1 MYPDIGIP
9 QLFLRKR
16 YTKPAHKLCRF
27 LVFTQQSTAVILWP
41 WWSSKMVKTSCGGG
55 RSLVWW
61 QWWSL
66 QGPHEFHFVE
76 HSVYLLV
83 LPQDVSIA
91 CLKVAHL
98 TDISNMRNASR
109 WRWVCIGI
117 TFISQNIV
125 EMCIV
130 VLDAVIMEVVLSLF
144 SLLWWILVC
153 TVLLDQGIDTWVETA
168 NWISDNTRHALYCMV
183 KPATPAK
190 TAK

>member
-1 MYPDIGIP
+1 MQIFSVYTAIHGSHTLTMMIIKDG
-9 QLFLRKR
+9 QDVMWRRK
-16 YTKPAHKLCRF
+16 
-27 LVFTQQSTAVILWP
+27 I
-41 WWSSKMVKTSCGGG
+41 SSMMTMVKFTRATRIPLCWAQCLSLSTSAG
-55 RSLVWW
+55 RIHCLFESCTSHWH
-61 QWWSL
+61 Q
-66 QGPHEFHFVE
+66 QYEKCVE
-76 HSVYLLV
+76 VKMSSYWNYI
-83 LPQDVSIA
+83 Q
-91 CLKVAHL
+91 
-98 TDISNMRNASR
+98 
-109 WRWVCIGI
+109 
-117 TFISQNIV
+117 SQNIV